1 MRDEQRLLRRYLGA
15 FFVAAAACALP
26 ACVYD
31 ADNPC
36 GEGGF
41 EVDGDGELCVCPDD
55 TVLTPEGCLECGD
68 HEVATASSCECE
80 DGYARPSAG
89 EPCEEVPSGL
99 GAECDPA
106 DSMCPAEYDHCEPAG
121 DAGYCTSADCTSSD
135 DCEGGYACN
144 ADSICERPPVGLGA
158 SCSSPEDCAGT
169 EATFCE
175 SVMTMTCQVEGC
187 SLTSN
192 DCFEGY
198 ACCDLSTFGVPSPL
212 CLPTGACPT

>member
-15 FFVAAAACALP
+15 FLVAAAACALP

-31 ADNPC
+31 GDNPC

-41 EVDGDGELCVCPDD
+41 EVYGDNARCVCPED
-55 TVLTPEGCLECGD
+55 TVLTAEGCLECGE

-80 DGYARPSAG
+80 AGYARPSAG
-89 EPCEEVPSGL
+89 EACEEVPSGL
-99 GAECDPA
+99 GAECDPG

-121 DAGYCTSADCTSSD
+121 DAGYCTIADCASSD
-135 DCEGGYACN
+135 DCDGGYACN

-158 SCSSPEDCAGT
+158 SCSSPDDCAGT
-169 EATFCE
+169 EATFCDT
-175 SVMTMTCQVEGC
+175 VMTMTCQVEGC

-192 DCFEGY
+192 DCFDGY
-198 ACCDLSTFGVPSPL
+198 VCCDLSMFGLATPL
-212 CLPTGACPT
+212 CVATGACPT